1 MTFSLLGCFAL
12 FRFADSPLDFD
23 FQSWFLSPDKEPH
36 DEPWCTIER
45 EYHRGL
51 TMHTVT
57 HFYAEQRVSKL
68 IRKQLLVARSS
79 SFPWTSFEHDRST
92 LRANRNTSKRIEI
105 TFRERTKREKERELI
120 ECTRLQYASM
130 RNRRIDDLKIK
141 KTVHQL
147 DSKQSTE
154 LHANLIRHAMLIL
167 SSSLVWQASW
177 LN

>member
-12 FRFADSPLDFD
+12 FRFTDSPLDFD
-23 FQSWFLSPDKEPH
+23 FQSWFLSPDKEPR

-92 LRANRNTSKRIEI
+92 LRANRNTGKRIEI
-105 TFRERTKREKERELI
+105 TFHERTKRERERADRMHAFTIRVDEK
-120 ECTRLQYASM
+120 QKS
-130 RNRRIDDLKIK
+130 RRSKNE
-141 KTVHQL
+141 KTVYQM
-147 DSKQSTE
+147 DPKQSTE

-167 SSSLVWQASW
+167 SSSLIWQASW